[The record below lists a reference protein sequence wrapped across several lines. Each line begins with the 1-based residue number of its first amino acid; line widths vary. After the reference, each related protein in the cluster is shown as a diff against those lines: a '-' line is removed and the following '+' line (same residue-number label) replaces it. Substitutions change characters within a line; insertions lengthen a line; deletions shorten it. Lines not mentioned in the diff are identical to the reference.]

1 MHEFLL
7 RFEKVGRGDDTALL
21 VNLNLCGHDFE
32 GPKTFSGELGKVSV
46 GLELASIFQKLFYVC
61 IFSDT
66 RQVLSCDFISLLA
79 YCVRLPV
86 HHEVVELP
94 TRTSVEICGDNEV
107 NSLVAGRVLEVKL
120 FERQHE
126 EVDLSEFDISSVIAE
141 KDVCV
146 SDQDETVWVLE
157 VLYSRDYSDIIFSV
171 NRAREVLFLIAH
183 FVFSNK
189 FQLRC
194 LHQCA
199 APVTFVSVFPYRK
212 QIIAQFFQTLN
223 KLLVCLTK
231 KIQLL

>member
-126 EVDLSEFDISSVIAE
+126 EVDLSEFDISSVIVE

-146 SDQDETVWVLE
+146 SDQEETVWVLE
-157 VLYSRDYSDIIFSV
+157 MLYSRDYSDIIFCV
-171 NRAREVLFLIAH
+171 NRALEVRFLVVH
-183 FVFSNK
+183 FVVSNK
-189 FQLRC
+189 FQLGF
-194 LHQCA
+194 LHKCA
-199 APVTFVSVFPYRK
+199 ASVRLVSVLLHS
-212 QIIAQFFQTLN
+212 IITIAQFFQTFSQTQVWQAS
-223 KLLVCLTK
+223 KV
-231 KIQLL
+231 